1 MDVYALEKAGSNELL
16 DAFPEFFDDG
26 IYVLSV
32 VRFSEE
38 AGEAIE
44 DMDAFIPHEGKEQ
57 FAVRDLFFPFEFPQR
72 AELCYKEGQAVTLAD
87 GIAGVCQVF
96 CLVRERL
103 LQARAFCLHVFQGGF

>member
-1 MDVYALEKAGSNELL
+1 MSVYALEKAGGDQLF

-26 IYVLSV
+26 VYVLSV

-57 FAVRDLFFPFEFPQR
+57 FAVRDLFFPFELPQR
-72 AELCYKEGQAVTLAD
+72 AELCDEEG
-87 GIAGVCQVF
+87 
-96 CLVRERL
+96 
-103 LQARAFCLHVFQGGF
+103 